1 MSYLLPRF
9 LTIFFSLL
17 LIDYIAFRALKVVMQ
32 GATRFKRNL
41 WYNVY
46 WGISAFCLISLGMY
60 FLGIL
65 RDMSPFRLF
74 VQGFVS
80 VIYFSKIAV
89 VFFVL
94 FEDIIFYSKK
104 FIAFL
109 KEKFANKGE
118 VADTLESSSNTK
130 KITRSQFIHK
140 TALVAGALPFATLS
154 WGIISGAHDYQV
166 RKRKIYIPQLPRE
179 FEGFSIAQ
187 LSDIHSGS
195 FYNKTAVTGGVEM
208 LLAEKPNLIL
218 FTGDL
223 VNNHPDEVKDY
234 IPVFDKLKADF
245 GVYSVMGNHDYADY
259 LFGIS
264 ASERQKLRFKL
275 HQAHGAMNWNLLLDK
290 NAFIEQNKEKLA
302 IIGVQNWGTGGF
314 PKYGNLEKAYKGTEE
329 ASTKILLSHDPSHW
343 DAQVRKEFTDIDL
356 TLAGHTHGMQFG
368 IEFGDF
374 KWSPVQYRYKQWA
387 DLYQEKTAQGKNQY
401 LYVNRGFG
409 YIGYLGR
416 VGILPEITILT
427 LTNKNV

>member
-17 LIDYIAFRALKVVMQ
+17 LIDYIAFRALRVVMQ
-32 GATRFKRNL
+32 EATRFKKNF
-41 WYNVY
+41 WYSVY
-46 WGISAFCLISLGMY
+46 WIVSAFSLVSIALY

-94 FEDIIFYSKK
+94 FEDILFYTKK
-104 FIAFL
+104 IIHFL
-109 KEKFANKGE
+109 KQKFSTQNPTQE
-118 VADTLESSSNTK
+118 TDNPNSK

-166 RKRKIYIPQLPRE
+166 RRRKIYLPHLPKE

-187 LSDIHSGS
+187 ISDIHSGS
-195 FYNKTAVTGGVEM
+195 FYNKTAVIGGVEM

-234 IPVFDKLKADF
+234 IAVFNKLKADF
-245 GVYSVMGNHDYADY
+245 GVYSIMGNHDYADY

-264 ASERQKLRFKL
+264 AAQRQKLRQKL
-275 HQAHGAMNWNLLLDK
+275 HQAHQALGWHLLLDE
-290 NAFIEQNKEKLA
+290 NLFIEQNKEKIA

-314 PKYGNLEKAYKGTEE
+314 PKYGNLAKAYQGTQE
-329 ASTKILLSHDPSHW
+329 AGVKILLSHDPSHW
-343 DAQVRKEFTDIDL
+343 DAQVRTEFQDIDL
-356 TLAGHTHGMQFG
+356 TLSGHTHGMQFG

-387 DLYQEKTAQGKNQY
+387 DLYQEKTSTGKTQY

-427 LTNKNV
+427 LSRNL

>member
-32 GATRFKRNL
+32 PATRSKKRL
-41 WYNVY
+41 WYSIY
-46 WGISAFCLISLGMY
+46 WGISIFCLVSLGLY
-60 FLGIL
+60 FVGIW
-65 RDMSPFRLF
+65 RDMSPFRLW

-80 VIYFSKIAV
+80 VVYFSKIAV
-89 VFFVL
+89 MFFVL
-94 FEDIIFYSKK
+94 FEDILFYTKK
-104 FIAFL
+104 ILFFFKRQFSPQKTIEAQ
-109 KEKFANKGE
+109 
-118 VADTLESSSNTK
+118 TPESPTK

-140 TALVAGALPFATLS
+140 TALIAGALPFTTLS

-166 RKRKIYIPQLPRE
+166 RKRKVYIPHLPKE

-195 FYNKTAVTGGVEM
+195 FYNKTAVEGGVEM
-208 LLAEKPNLIL
+208 LLAEKPNLVL

-223 VNNHPDEVKDY
+223 VNNHPDEVKEY
-234 IPVFDKLKADF
+234 VPIFGKLKADF

-259 LFGIS
+259 LFGID
-264 ASERQKLRFKL
+264 AAERQKLRQKL
-275 HQAHGAMNWNLLLDK
+275 HQAHQAMSWNLLLDQ
-290 NAFIEQNKEKLA
+290 NAFIEQNKEKIA
-302 IIGVQNWGTGGF
+302 IIGVQNWGTGNF
-314 PKYGNLEKAYKGTEE
+314 PKYGNLQKAYQGAQE

-343 DAQVRKEFTDIDL
+343 DAQIRTEFTDIDL

-368 IEFGDF
+368 IELGDF

-387 DLYQEKTAQGKNQY
+387 DLYQEENPQGKTQY

-427 LTNKNV
+427 LTRHQS

>member
-1 MSYLLPRF
+1 MS
-9 LTIFFSLL
+9 T
-17 LIDYIAFRALKVVMQ
+17 
-32 GATRFKRNL
+32 
-41 WYNVY
+41 
-46 WGISAFCLISLGMY
+46 
-60 FLGIL
+60 
-65 RDMSPFRLF
+65 FRLF

-94 FEDIIFYSKK
+94 FEDILFYTKK
-104 FIAFL
+104 IIHFL
-109 KEKFANKGE
+109 KQKFSTQNPTQE
-118 VADTLESSSNTK
+118 TDNPNSK

-154 WGIISGAHDYQV
+154 WGIVSGAHDYQV
-166 RKRKIYIPQLPRE
+166 RRRKIYLPHLPKE
-179 FEGFSIAQ
+179 FEDFSIAQ
-187 LSDIHSGS
+187 ISDIHSGS
-195 FYNKTAVTGGVEM
+195 FYNKNAVMGGVEM

-234 IPVFDKLKADF
+234 IAVFNKLKADF
-245 GVYSVMGNHDYADY
+245 GVYSIMGNHDYADY
-259 LFGIS
+259 ILGIS
-264 ASERQKLRFKL
+264 STERQKLHQKL
-275 HQAHGAMNWNLLLDK
+275 HQAHQAMNWNLLLDK
-290 NAFIEQNKEKLA
+290 NAFIEQNKEKIA
-302 IIGVQNWGTGGF
+302 ILGVQNWGTGGF
-314 PKYGNLEKAYKGTEE
+314 PKYGNLAKAYEGTQE
-329 ASTKILLSHDPSHW
+329 ASVKILLSHDPSHW
-343 DAQVRKEFTDIDL
+343 DAQVRTEFQDIDL

-387 DLYQEKTAQGKNQY
+387 DLYQEKTSTGKTQY

-427 LTNKNV
+427 LSRNL

>member
-9 LTIFFSLL
+9 LTIFLSLL
-17 LIDYIAFRALKVVMQ
+17 LIDYIAFRALRVAMQ
-32 GATRFKRNL
+32 GATRFKKKL
-41 WYNVY
+41 WYNIY
-46 WGISAFCLISLGMY
+46 WGVSAFCIISLALY
-60 FLGIL
+60 FLGIW
-65 RDMSPFRLF
+65 RDMSPFRLW

-80 VIYFSKIAV
+80 VVYFSKIAV

-94 FEDIIFYSKK
+94 FEDILFYSRK
-104 FIAFL
+104 ATQFL
-109 KEKFANKGE
+109 KQKFFNTNVSKQERQTSTAN
-118 VADTLESSSNTK
+118 
-130 KITRSQFIHK
+130 KITRSQFIHR

-166 RKRKIYIPQLPRE
+166 RRRKIYLPNLPRE

-187 LSDIHSGS
+187 ISDIHSGS
-195 FYNKTAVTGGVEM
+195 FYNKTAVMGGVEM

-264 ASERQKLRFKL
+264 AAERQKLRQKL
-275 HQAHGAMNWNLLLDK
+275 HQAHQAMNWNLLLDK

-314 PKYGNLEKAYKGTEE
+314 PKYGNLAKAYEGTQE

-387 DLYQEKTAQGKNQY
+387 DLYQEKTSTGETQY

-427 LTNKNV
+427 LSRNA